1 MTDLSGRKRRCREGA
16 IRWAGKGLRR
26 RHALFQHAV
35 CVRRLHRQARSL
47 RNELEDVLLIIDLR
61 RAGTRGAVVL
71 ALEGDAVAFFLG
83 VIGSGRR
90 GDGGERGGER
100 TGKGEGGDRGLHL
113 CLRYGQL
120 RLLCIAGYGE
130 SGAFVTGLAP
140 FLSGG
145 RFAEQMVLTE
155 KTFQVSGLKAFWKIL
170 SRRGNKTVFPGGG

>member
-113 CLRYGQL
+113 CLRCGQL
-120 RLLCIAGYGE
+120 RLLCIAGYGAR
-130 SGAFVTGLAP
+130 GAFVTGLALL
-140 FLSGG
+140 LSGWRLPADG
-145 RFAEQMVLTE
+145 TVE
-155 KTFQVSGLKAFWKIL
+155 KSAFGSVICGISGIFCLLAVTKSCSPA
-170 SRRGNKTVFPGGG
+170 